1 MVPDLTLAESH
12 RLLILFTA
20 YCSLVLFQWHDDMVS
35 FFHSKSWFIS
45 KPSCWEIREILCRSQ
60 MEQKWHRIMHLWHF
74 LDSPKIL
81 QVGSFLIAL
90 CAAAS
95 IICNLARS
103 LPSKFQA
110 LCAEYKLKTSC
121 YYITQFK
128 VQLFCYICL
137 YLSKKLY
144 STHPQKLFQHF
155 ILSEIERFNFTRK

>member
-45 KPSCWEIREILCRSQ
+45 KPSCWEIREILCRNQ

-90 CAAAS
+90 CAAAN

-110 LCAEYKLKTSC
+110 PCAEYKHKDWRRQTKGNSGEVPVSQDKGKD
-121 YYITQFK
+121 YE
-128 VQLFCYICL
+128 
-137 YLSKKLY
+137 KK
-144 STHPQKLFQHF
+144 KG
-155 ILSEIERFNFTRK
+155 SEEH